1 MAHDYERM
9 LDLAVAVMESRRPG
23 DVWQLVAAELLR
35 RLDGSVL
42 LMKDGDWTPSSGA
55 VGVWLPGAPAPV
67 EPDDATAR
75 LIRSGY
81 PFASHYVDHDD
92 RDPRTAAQVAGDRA
106 WSHSETASALRES
119 FGTRHM
125 LGLPLPGHDSAV
137 RGFIVHR
144 DGTDFDARDLFY
156 AARVQPLL
164 AAAAAQHRL
173 LAHRWAEESPAA
185 AGAGHGLTP
194 RETAVL
200 RTLAEGLPATAMAR
214 RLGVSVRTVHKHLQN
229 LYRKL
234 ETADRLGTVLRAQ
247 ELGLLSAAPAPAP
260 GTVPRPP
267 GRPGG
272 QCTR

>member
-1 MAHDYERM
+1 MAYPGEHDYERM
-9 LDLAVAVMESRRPG
+9 LGLAVAVMESRRPG
-23 DVWQLVAAELLR
+23 EVWRLVAAELLR
-35 RLDGSVL
+35 RLDGSL
-42 LMKDGDWTPSSGA
+42 LLVKDDEWTPSGGA
-55 VGVWLPGAPAPV
+55 VGVWLPDAPAPV
-67 EPDDATAR
+67 APDDDTAR

-81 PFASHYVDHDD
+81 PFAGHYGDHGD

-106 WSHSETASALRES
+106 WSHSETASELRRS

-125 LGLPLPGHDSAV
+125 LGLPLPGDDGAV

-144 DGTDFDARDLFY
+144 DGADFDARDLLY

-164 AAAAAQHRL
+164 SAAAAHHRL
-173 LAHRWAEESPAA
+173 LAHRCGDGPVAPADER
-185 AGAGHGLTP
+185 HGLTP

-234 ETADRLGTVLRAQ
+234 DTADRLGTVLRAQ
-247 ELGLLSAAPAPAP
+247 ELGLLTAAPGAAA
-260 GTVPRPP
+260 
-267 GRPGG
+267 RPGG
-272 QCTR
+272 QWTC